1 MPVCS
6 HRITDWVQMNIV
18 RRQKEIEALNIWTE
32 KEDVAWKK
40 LLRYSDKKMY
50 SFLPVLQGCRSGVK
64 PAWLNLCFSLS
75 SLRAAAG
82 FLLTRG
88 NDGLIFG
95 RDLEGTG
102 NSMAVL

>member
-1 MPVCS
+1 MS
-6 HRITDWVQMNIV
+6 IV
-18 RRQKEIEALNIWTE
+18 YRQREIQALNIWTE
-32 KEDVAWKK
+32 KDVAWKK
-40 LLRYSDKKMY
+40 NYRGIVIKKMY